1 MADAES
7 FTITTNWW
15 GFDMV
20 MNEKL
25 TQDIIAGTTAAPALS
40 GLIVAAFGFAGI
52 LTGGLATLIGGAFAA
67 GFAAKTFEMKLVDNG
82 NGVHW
87 PVTWFQLGGLVASTA
102 GGIPGIT
109 AGLLL
114 WLHPFRI

>member
-7 FTITTNWW
+7 ITITTNWW

-25 TQDIIAGTTAAPALS
+25 TQDIISGTETTGVLTGAIVTAFAY
-40 GLIVAAFGFAGI
+40 AGI
-52 LTGGLATLIGGAFAA
+52 LTGGLASIIGGAFAVA
-67 GFAAKTFEMKLVDNG
+67 FAAKVFEIKLVDNG

-87 PVTWFQLGGLVASTA
+87 PITWPQLGLLLASTG
-102 GGIPGIT
+102 GGIPGVVL
-109 AGLLL
+109 GMMG
-114 WLHPFRI
+114 WLHPFRM